1 MLDVHTVTVEEL
13 SERFGSDVE
22 TGLSSQQAKEGN
34 DQFGLNE
41 LTPPPTTPEW
51 VKFLKNLFTGF
62 SMLLWAAA
70 ILSFAAFGLEH
81 ASSHGHP
88 EMDNLYLGFILI
100 FVVTVSA
107 IFSYY
112 QEAKSS
118 SVMESFKDMVPKTAR
133 VRRNG
138 EMMDIMAKE
147 VNCWYLLFLCVSYNL
162 TVQLTL
168 GDIVEVKFG
177 DQVPADLRIL
187 EATGMKVDNSSLTG
201 ESDPQVRTN
210 QCTDEN
216 PLETKNLAFFGTN
229 VVEGTGVGMVVNI
242 GDNTVMGR
250 IAELASGTDNE
261 ETWNVEI
268 KNFIKTSTTFAVY
281 MAFFLFLIAVTIGVT
296 VVCHSTVIC

>member
-1 MLDVHTVTVEEL
+1 MLDVHTVTVEQL
-13 SERFGSDVE
+13 CERFGTDVE

-88 EMDNLYLGFILI
+88 EMDNLNLGCILI

-118 SVMESFKDMVPKTAR
+118 SVMESFKDMVPKTAL

-138 EMMDIMAKE
+138 EMMTIMAKE
-147 VNCWYLLFLCVSYNL
+147 VCSKFLLF
-162 TVQLTL
+162 
-168 GDIVEVKFG
+168 
-177 DQVPADLRIL
+177 
-187 EATGMKVDNSSLTG
+187 
-201 ESDPQVRTN
+201 
-210 QCTDEN
+210 
-216 PLETKNLAFFGTN
+216 
-229 VVEGTGVGMVVNI
+229 
-242 GDNTVMGR
+242 
-250 IAELASGTDNE
+250 
-261 ETWNVEI
+261 
-268 KNFIKTSTTFAVY
+268 
-281 MAFFLFLIAVTIGVT
+281 
-296 VVCHSTVIC
+296 